1 MIDTNKATTSELV
14 NYYNAHSGKSP
25 IRKFADRATAI
36 KRVAALIPSK
46 SKSKSKKESSKKR
59 SSAVMVEGT
68 EYRSVKQAFEELK
81 LPLGRHIKFRMK
93 LKAAGKL
100 DFEHSDKKIA
110 FKVVAQ

>member
-36 KRVAALIPSK
+36 KRVAALIS

-100 DFEHSDKKIA
+100 DFEHSDKKVT